1 MQLFGEYEIDDDAT
15 RVDRDVVWQFLS
27 TEAYWGRWRSRDDLE
42 VQLDIAWR
50 VIGAYRNGAL
60 VGFARSLSDGVAT
73 AYLADVFVL
82 PDHRG
87 HGLAQ
92 AMLHELIENGPGSE
106 FRWMLH
112 TADAH
117 GLYAKFGFAPPNDRY
132 LERPSPRPN
141 AG

>member
-1 MQLFGEYEIDDDAT
+1 MITFGEYEIDGDPR

-27 TEAYWGRWRSRDDLE
+27 TEAYWGRWRRRDDLE
-42 VQLDIAWR
+42 TQLDAAWQVIA
-50 VIGAYRNGAL
+50 AYRDGAMIA
-60 VGFARSLSDGVAT
+60 FARALSDGVAT
-73 AYLADVFVL
+73 AYLADVFVV
-82 PDHRG
+82 PEHRG
-87 HGLAQ
+87 RGIAY
-92 AMLHELIENGPGSE
+92 AMLTELIDHGDGSQ

-117 GLYAKFGFAPPNDRY
+117 GLYAKLGFAPPTERY

>member
-1 MQLFGEYEIDDDAT
+1 MQTFGRYEIDDDPT
-15 RVDRDVVWQFLS
+15 RVGREVVWQFLS
-27 TEAYWGRWRSRDDLE
+27 TEAYWGRWRTRADLDA
-42 VQLDIAWR
+42 QLDAAWR
-50 VIGAYRNGAL
+50 VIAAYNDDAL
-60 VGFARSLSDGVAT
+60 VGFARTISDGVAT

-82 PDHRG
+82 PAHRG
-87 HGLAQ
+87 TGLAQ
-92 AMLHELIENGPGSE
+92 AMLIELIDNGPGSQ

-117 GLYAKFGFAPPNDRY
+117 KLYAKLGFAPPNDRY